1 MLKSPT
7 ICHAVNAEI
16 MVYIKTNLQF
26 WSAGDRANFRRRASK
41 SSLRRRRRRR
51 RRERRRQRDREL
63 AARRAAPLPRGGG
76 RPRPPPP
83 RCCRHPPRRPFLTS
97 PVNLQS
103 AMLLL
108 SRAERRSI
116 ITIQCRSMKT
126 TRMVRHPAALL
137 LLSLGQ
143 LLSLGRLLSLRL
155 PPRWRPG
162 RSGAGLN
169 CVLCT
174 AIKALQC

>member
-1 MLKSPT
+1 M
-7 ICHAVNAEI
+7 
-16 MVYIKTNLQF
+16 
-26 WSAGDRANFRRRASK
+26 
-41 SSLRRRRRRR
+41 
-51 RRERRRQRDREL
+51 
-63 AARRAAPLPRGGG
+63 
-76 RPRPPPP
+76 
-83 RCCRHPPRRPFLTS
+83 TS

-116 ITIQCRSMKT
+116 ITIQCRSVKT

-137 LLSLGQ
+137 LLSL
-143 LLSLGRLLSLRL
+143 LRLLSLRL
-155 PPRWRPG
+155 PPRRRPG

-174 AIKALQC
+174 AIKTLQCKKQSDGERKIQQYGFGSPEPRQEQNNVNIVCDVAYDVIID